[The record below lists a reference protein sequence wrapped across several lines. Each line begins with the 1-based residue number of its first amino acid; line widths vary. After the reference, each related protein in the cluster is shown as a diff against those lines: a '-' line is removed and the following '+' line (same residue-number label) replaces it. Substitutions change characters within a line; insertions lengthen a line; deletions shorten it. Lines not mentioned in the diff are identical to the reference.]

1 LPRRLPQGVESMD
14 SKFVDTNIFLRY
26 LTKDD
31 PSKYE
36 RCREMFKKALEG
48 EITISTS
55 GMVIA
60 ELIWTLL
67 SYYKV
72 PKAEVIEKISVILGT
87 ENLFVP
93 DKDVL
98 ADSLVLY
105 ARKNI
110 DFIDAYNAVF
120 MKYQGL
126 REIYS
131 YDEDFETIEDIE
143 RKEP

>member
-1 LPRRLPQGVESMD
+1 MEN
-14 SKFVDTNIFLRY
+14 KFVDTNVFLRY

-36 RCREMFKKALEG
+36 RCKELFKKVLEG
-48 EITISTS
+48 KMAISTS

-72 PKAEVIEKISVILGT
+72 PKAEVIEKVSVILGT

-93 DKDVL
+93 DKDML
-98 ADSLVLY
+98 ADALVLY

-120 MKYQGL
+120 MKYQAL

-143 RKEP
+143 REEP